1 MPTQRDQVELEGSDL
16 EARVQQDIERSS
28 SIEQN
33 KKKRSASTTSLEEAS
48 RRSKMSATSYT
59 QEIDEMDTIV
69 VEVQRTQ
76 GTQESSRPRDSTPP
90 STVDDLPAEP
100 NRPTH
105 TRTRSNFSPFIGS
118 TLRNPFAS
126 QNKTPRATTSS

>member
-1 MPTQRDQVELEGSDL
+1 MPTRRDRVELEGSDL

-33 KKKRSASTTSLEEAS
+33 KKKRPASTSLEEAS

-69 VEVQRTQ
+69 VEVQGTQ
-76 GTQESSRPRDSTPP
+76 ETQKSQESSRPRDITPP
-90 STVDDLPAEP
+90 LIVGDMPTKPT
-100 NRPTH
+100 RPTH
-105 TRTRSNFSPFIGS
+105 TRIRSNFSPFIS
-118 TLRNPFAS
+118 LILRNPF
-126 QNKTPRATTSS
+126 TS